1 MQVLTVSLLV
11 AAFFVIFG
19 LIAIPEGVRESW
31 IGTAGDS
38 IVAITIGGESFQLTT
53 ELLKVAAGLAA
64 FTGLYFAIAM
74 LTDSTYRDEF
84 LEEVTAELRSVFAV
98 RAEYLR
104 LRGKTAA
111 G

>member
-1 MQVLTVSLLV
+1 MLTVSLLV
-11 AAFFVIFG
+11 AAFFIAFG
-19 LIAIPEGVRESW
+19 LIAVPDSIRESW
-31 IGTAGDS
+31 IGPDCCDQLFAFE
-38 IVAITIGGESFQLTT
+38 IGGESFEMTV

-84 LEEVTAELRSVFAV
+84 LDEVTGELREVFKV

-104 LRGKTAA
+104 LRSGD
-111 G
+111 